1 MAVAF
6 LANMAMA
13 VAPVIKDALDSVTY
27 RCNSFYLNPWLL
39 RTQG

>member
-6 LANMAMA
+6 PANMAMA